1 MVANQVKQ
9 AYQSAGG
16 GLAGLQAGAKALGLA
31 GLSGGANAV
40 NARSAK
46 AGVRHFVA
54 SVKSGFGFD
63 NDKNNK

>member
-1 MVANQVKQ
+1 
-9 AYQSAGG
+9 
-16 GLAGLQAGAKALGLA
+16 
-31 GLSGGANAV
+31 
-40 NARSAK
+40 ARSAK